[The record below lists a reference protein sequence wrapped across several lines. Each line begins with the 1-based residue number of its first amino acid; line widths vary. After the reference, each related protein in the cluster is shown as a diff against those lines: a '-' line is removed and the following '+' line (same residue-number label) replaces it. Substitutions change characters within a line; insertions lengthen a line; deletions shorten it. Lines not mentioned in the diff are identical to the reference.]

1 MLREQRNRM
10 RRNSV
15 GLNQNYLAV
24 IKVVGVGGGGVN
36 ALNRMIDAGLRGV
49 EFVAINTDAQAL
61 LMSEAHVKL
70 DIGRDLTRGLGAG
83 ADPEIGRRAAEDHSD
98 EIEAALRGADMI
110 FVTAGEG
117 GGTGT
122 GAAPVVARIA
132 KQLEALTVGVVTRPF
147 GFEGKRR
154 AQQAEAGIEVLRGEV
169 DTLIV
174 VPNQRLLEL
183 VNKSVS
189 VVEAFATADDV
200 LRAGVQGI
208 TDLITTPGLINLDFA
223 DVKSVMKGAG
233 SALMGIGTAKGED
246 RAVRAAE
253 LAVSSPLLEASIDG
267 AHGVLLLVQGASDLG
282 LHEIDEAARLVQEAV
297 SPEANIIYGTT
308 IDDTLGDEVRITV
321 IAAGFDG
328 GLPKIKKVER
338 KPFAEPAA
346 AAAPVAAATT
356 STSWFGDSAVPA
368 TESIDVSA
376 VNSFYADSE
385 EQVPSAF
392 RDNNFEPAPELAVDA
407 DNSKSNEGS
416 KSQSADGTKFQSADG
431 TWGDDLDI
439 PDFLR

>member
-1 MLREQRNRM
+1 
-10 RRNSV
+10 
-15 GLNQNYLAV
+15 
-24 IKVVGVGGGGVN
+24 
-36 ALNRMIDAGLRGV
+36 MIESGLRGV

-70 DIGRDLTRGLGAG
+70 DIGRELTRGLGAG
-83 ADPEIGRRAAEDHSD
+83 ADPEVGKRAAEDHED
-98 EIEAALRGADMI
+98 EIEAALRGADMV

-122 GAAPVVARIA
+122 GAAPIVARVA
-132 KQLEALTVGVVTRPF
+132 KRVGALTVGVVTKPF

-154 AQQAEAGIEVLRGEV
+154 MQQAEVGIEAIRAEV

-174 VPNQRLLEL
+174 VPNQRLLEIA
-183 VNKSVS
+183 NKTVS
-189 VVEAFATADDV
+189 VVDAFNTADDV

-208 TDLITTPGLINLDFA
+208 SDLITTPGLINLDFA
-223 DVKSVMKGAG
+223 DVKSVMQGAG

-253 LAVSSPLLEASIDG
+253 MAVSSPLLESSIDG
-267 AHGVLLLVQGASDLG
+267 AHGVLLLVQGASNLG

-328 GLPKIKKVER
+328 GAPKPR
-338 KPFAEPAA
+338 KIPRTVFAEVAEAKPL
-346 AAAPVAAATT
+346 AAPIVADQVVAQP
-356 STSWFGDSAVPA
+356 S
-368 TESIDVSA
+368 
-376 VNSFYADSE
+376 SFFDIVE
-385 EQVPSAF
+385 P
-392 RDNNFEPAPELAVDA
+392 EPAPAPTPSFASEYEVDDQIEIDESPELPRRP
-407 DNSKSNEGS
+407 
-416 KSQSADGTKFQSADG
+416 QTADGTF
-431 TWGDDLDI
+431 GDDLDI
-439 PDFLR
+439 PEFLRG